1 MKVKIVKTRRVVDY
15 DESYA
20 ARLIEQGRAVLVKE
34 EPFMNEPEPAAEQ
47 EPEEAKPKSGAKGK
61 GK

>member
-1 MKVKIVKTRRVVDY
+1 MKVKIVKTKRVVNY

-20 ARLIEQGRAVLVKE
+20 ARLIEQGKAVPVKE
-34 EPFMNEPEPAAEQ
+34 EPFMNEPEPAAGQ